1 MYNSI
6 GINDIERKLDNEDKF
21 SLRINNKSYNAN
33 SCDTLY
39 TEAVFSS
46 GKKKVEPLLPII
58 EKLKN
63 ELDERI
69 DEQEKSEEEARKWK
83 REYGGQRPTVKMF
96 DPKKYWKNESWKD
109 LEAKIG
115 DIFGFR
121 IVEVYPYV
129 EKYSSI
135 DKMFQSKIMNCSI
148 YFFDRYPI
156 EGLVSNDGF
165 YDKTKSLTV
174 DIRISLG
181 VMKELTTEEILAVLL
196 HEFGHGVDPA
206 LVDIRYTQ
214 TNILAK
220 YITDRKNCINKHEN
234 KLLAKIKE
242 KFGSRFEE
250 KYKEKFAIVANYVML
265 ATSEIKSSLFGPI
278 ENIFIGKDKAV
289 EKKIEKIREM
299 VRNDKSVFRR
309 QEYSEAFADN
319 FARMY
324 GYGPQLMS
332 GLHKMQLSNETY
344 RNSRIKKEKAR
355 QAAIMQFT
363 QALLKDVHK
372 TDIHRVRALIKEY
385 NDDINDPNTPPAV
398 KKQLKEDLEELEKVL
413 DQYLNNFS
421 DFQNRVNRA
430 INEELINSEKE
441 NSAENNDKKE

>member
-1 MYNSI
+1 
-6 GINDIERKLDNEDKF
+6 
-21 SLRINNKSYNAN
+21 
-33 SCDTLY
+33 
-39 TEAVFSS
+39 
-46 GKKKVEPLLPII
+46 
-58 EKLKN
+58 
-63 ELDERI
+63 
-69 DEQEKSEEEARKWK
+69 
-83 REYGGQRPTVKMF
+83 
-96 DPKKYWKNESWKD
+96 
-109 LEAKIG
+109 
-115 DIFGFR
+115 
-121 IVEVYPYV
+121 
-129 EKYSSI
+129 
-135 DKMFQSKIMNCSI
+135 
-148 YFFDRYPI
+148 
-156 EGLVSNDGF
+156 
-165 YDKTKSLTV
+165 
-174 DIRISLG
+174 
-181 VMKELTTEEILAVLL
+181 
-196 HEFGHGVDPA
+196 
-206 LVDIRYTQ
+206 
-214 TNILAK
+214 
-220 YITDRKNCINKHEN
+220 
-234 KLLAKIKE
+234 
-242 KFGSRFEE
+242 
-250 KYKEKFAIVANYVML
+250 
-265 ATSEIKSSLFGPI
+265 
-278 ENIFIGKDKAV
+278 
-289 EKKIEKIREM
+289 M